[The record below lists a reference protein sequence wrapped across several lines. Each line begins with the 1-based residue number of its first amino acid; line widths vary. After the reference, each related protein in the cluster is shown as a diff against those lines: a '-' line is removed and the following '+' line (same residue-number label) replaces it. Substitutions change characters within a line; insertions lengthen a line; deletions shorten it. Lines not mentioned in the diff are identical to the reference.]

1 MKTFLF
7 RSMIGI
13 FFGAFIAVLLTNSV
27 VLFSEKDTLDSALFL
42 KNSLGSVFCGWFFT
56 VSSLYFENKKLQLW
70 QQTILHFL
78 TVVVLYFLLAFGIG
92 WVPFNLSSF
101 LIAMGLFLA
110 FYLVFWI
117 CFYIYFK
124 QQVKKLNDELGLL

>member
-1 MKTFLF
+1 MKTFLV

-13 FFGAFIAVLLTNSV
+13 FFGAFIAVILTNSV

-42 KNSLGSVFCGWFFT
+42 KNSLGSIFCGWFFT
-56 VSSLYFENKKLQLW
+56 VSPLYFENKRLQLW
-70 QQTILHFL
+70 QQTILHFV

-101 LIAMGLFLA
+101 LLAMGLFLA
-110 FYLVFWI
+110 IYIVFWI
-117 CFYIYFK
+117 CFYIYFR
-124 QQVKKLNDELGLL
+124 QQVKNLNDGLELL

>member
-1 MKTFLF
+1 MKTFLV

-13 FFGAFIAVLLTNSV
+13 FFGAFIAVILTNSV

-42 KNSLGSVFCGWFFT
+42 KNSLGSIFCGWFFT
-56 VSSLYFENKKLQLW
+56 VSPLYFENKRLQLW
-70 QQTILHFL
+70 QQTILHFV

-101 LIAMGLFLA
+101 LLAMGLFLA
-110 FYLVFWI
+110 IYIVFWI
-117 CFYIYFK
+117 CFYIYFR
-124 QQVKKLNDELGLL
+124 QQVKNLNDELELL